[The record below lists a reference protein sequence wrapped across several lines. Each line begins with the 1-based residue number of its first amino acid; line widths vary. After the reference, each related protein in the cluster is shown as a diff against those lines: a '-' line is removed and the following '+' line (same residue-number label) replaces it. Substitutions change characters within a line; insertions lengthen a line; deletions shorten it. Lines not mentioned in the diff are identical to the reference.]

1 MAAHRA
7 AVRCTGISTVLAYN
21 QRGVGRSSGRK
32 YFRGGLDTKDVE
44 SIVRYLRS
52 LQDPPS
58 QIFFIGYFCSFSPPR
73 VGGWHLLMLALF
85 TEQKEFTL
93 VLDLFPPSLG
103 Y

>member
-1 MAAHRA
+1 MQ
-7 AVRCTGISTVLAYN
+7 CPGISTVLAYN

-32 YFRGGLDTKDVE
+32 YFRGGLDTQDVE

-58 QIFFIGYFCSFSPPR
+58 QIFFIGYFRPFPAPR

-85 TEQKEFTL
+85 TEQKEYTL
-93 VLDLFPPSLG
+93 TLDLFPPSLA
-103 Y
+103 YRELL